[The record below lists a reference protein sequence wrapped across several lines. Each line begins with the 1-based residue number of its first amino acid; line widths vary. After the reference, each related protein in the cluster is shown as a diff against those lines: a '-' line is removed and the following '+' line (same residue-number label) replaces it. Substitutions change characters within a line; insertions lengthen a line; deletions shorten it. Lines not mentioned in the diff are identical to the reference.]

1 MDCVEGARIIPVG
14 EGRIC
19 GRVCDGGES
28 ERVGQESRW
37 WVREGVGRESG
48 GVGIVGGFD
57 GCFGDEEHDTV
68 GSIWGGS

>member
-19 GRVCDGGES
+19 GRVCE
-28 ERVGQESRW
+28 QESRR

-68 GSIWGGS
+68 GGIWGGS